1 MVPNRYGRQ
10 GDIGVA
16 LIERGLG
23 VVTWDVNGVWNVPGQ
38 RVVEASE
45 ASWSYMI
52 KPHGSLVVV
61 SSALLR
67 YTPTLSTR

>member
-1 MVPNRYGRQ
+1 M
-10 GDIGVA
+10 
-16 LIERGLG
+16 LRGLG
-23 VVTWDVNGVWNVPGQ
+23 VVTWDVNGKFGACRVNVLL
-38 RVVEASE
+38 RLSE